1 MRKRSR
7 YKPKGVRIDTM
18 AFVQSGFKKFDDVS
32 VSVDLR
38 IKNHAALEALRT
50 GTATRS
56 DMDILI
62 GQGNMAEAF
71 SRLRPDLG
79 ADWALEI
86 KTGQD
91 ALLAVIRRGI
101 AAGDRFICRADELVA
116 INLVT
121 QIHDAQLDQVN
132 VKDMELAMD
141 IIGKDWRSGKC
152 RAIVIKEPET
162 A

>member
-1 MRKRSR
+1 MRKRSKYR
-7 YKPKGVRIDTM
+7 PKGIRVDTM
-18 AFVQSGFKKFDDVS
+18 AYVQSGLKKFDDVP
-32 VSVDLR
+32 VALDLR
-38 IKNHAALEALRT
+38 IKNHAAMNALRT
-50 GTATRS
+50 GTAARS
-56 DMDILI
+56 DIDVLI

-71 SRLRPDLG
+71 TRLRPDLG

-86 KTGQD
+86 KAGQD
-91 ALLAVIRRGI
+91 ALLAVTRRGI

-121 QIHDAQLDQVN
+121 EIHSVQLEQVN
-132 VKDMELAMD
+132 IKDMEMAMD
-141 IIGKDWRSGKC
+141 IIDKDFRSGKC